1 MEIILGTALYA
12 LVVFISVKIMRAAS
26 GLLSFRRSTLC
37 NTGNRK
43 LRLRPM
49 YHQQEHL
56 CLGKMCHKSREACP
70 HHLHHAV

>member
-1 MEIILGTALYA
+1 MEIIFGTALYA
-12 LVVFISVKIMRAAS
+12 LVVSSCVKLMCATS
-26 GLLSFRRSTLC
+26 GLLTFRRTTLC

-49 YHQQEHL
+49 HHQQQHL
-56 CLGKMCHKSREACP
+56 CLGSMCQKSHDACP